1 MKGPIL
7 FLLSIVG
14 AGVVSAIVTLPVLKD
29 AERKSRSLRN
39 RPATAA
45 ARIEKQALD
54 AARDLE
60 RRLDPSGRPA
70 IERLRGIALAFA
82 PLNVIRQ
89 NPDAGEISLVVPW
102 AKLPA
107 LLSRLAAERGLAL
120 ALLEATDMR
129 DPRICRVRV
138 RLESP

>member
-1 MKGPIL
+1 MKGPML
-7 FLLSIVG
+7 FLLSVVG
-14 AGVVSAIVTLPVLKD
+14 AAAVSAVLTLPVVEE
-29 AERKSRSLRN
+29 AEGLSRRLRE
-39 RPATAA
+39 RPARDT

-54 AARDLE
+54 AVRTLE

-82 PLNVIRQ
+82 PLNLIRQ

-102 AKLPA
+102 AKLPG
-107 LLSRLAAERGLAL
+107 LLSRLAGEKGLAL

-129 DPRICRVRV
+129 DPEMCRVRV
-138 RLESP
+138 RLEAP